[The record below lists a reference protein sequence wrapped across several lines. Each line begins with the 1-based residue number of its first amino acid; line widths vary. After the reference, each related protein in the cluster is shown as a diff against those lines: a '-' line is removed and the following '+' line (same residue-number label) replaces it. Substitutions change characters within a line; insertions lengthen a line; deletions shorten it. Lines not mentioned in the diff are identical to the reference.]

1 MKRESY
7 RLNKDIFIQRS
18 NNVHGGKYDYS
29 KVLYK
34 NHRTKVTIICPIHG
48 EFTQT
53 PKNHMKGQGCPECGK
68 KYAQEWQKGNYD
80 ALIQSSKER
89 FGDKYDFPNIENEY
103 VNSHS
108 VITILCNTC
117 GSMFQKIA
125 CDHITS
131 PNGGCR
137 HCAAGSSK
145 PEEEIGDF
153 VIANLPKNTSVIF
166 NSRRILK
173 GNEIDIFIPSKKIA
187 IEFNGLYWHSN
198 KNKNYHLM
206 KTEACAERGV
216 CLVQIFED
224 EYKYHKDI
232 VFSKLRHLLGNN
244 YDLPKIY
251 GRKCIVQEIAFK
263 DASSFLNKNHLQGVH
278 KSTVYLGAYCNDEL
292 VGVMSFTKENDNSW
306 ELTRFAT
313 DITKRAIGVGGK
325 MFSYFVKEYDPEK
338 IKSFAD
344 RRWTTNASNNL
355 YHHLGFELDKIL
367 KPDYRYFME
376 GETERIHKF
385 RLRKKIINKKFDLPM
400 DLTESQMAE
409 IIGARRIWDCGLYR
423 YIWTKNK

>member
-137 HCAAGSSK
+137 HCAG
-145 PEEEIGDF
+145 P
-153 VIANLPKNTSVIF
+153 
-166 NSRRILK
+166 
-173 GNEIDIFIPSKKIA
+173 
-187 IEFNGLYWHSN
+187 WH
-198 KNKNYHLM
+198 
-206 KTEACAERGV
+206 R
-216 CLVQIFED
+216 
-224 EYKYHKDI
+224 
-232 VFSKLRHLLGNN
+232 
-244 YDLPKIY
+244 P
-251 GRKCIVQEIAFK
+251 GR
-263 DASSFLNKNHLQGVH
+263 
-278 KSTVYLGAYCNDEL
+278 
-292 VGVMSFTKENDNSW
+292 
-306 ELTRFAT
+306 
-313 DITKRAIGVGGK
+313 
-325 MFSYFVKEYDPEK
+325 
-338 IKSFAD
+338 
-344 RRWTTNASNNL
+344 
-355 YHHLGFELDKIL
+355 
-367 KPDYRYFME
+367 
-376 GETERIHKF
+376 
-385 RLRKKIINKKFDLPM
+385 
-400 DLTESQMAE
+400 
-409 IIGARRIWDCGLYR
+409 
-423 YIWTKNK
+423 